1 MIGVESTDWSAAPV
15 PEQASNLEQEG
26 HPPWLA
32 RLLARRG
39 VTDGAGAASF
49 LAPAEDQ
56 LHDPAG
62 LEGMDEAVA
71 RLRKALDRG
80 ERVAIVGDY
89 DVDGVAAT
97 AILTAVFSASGLEN
111 IAILPHR
118 LREGYGFQPVHVER
132 AQEKGC
138 SVIVTADCGT
148 TAHEAV
154 AAAKD
159 SGVDVVVTDHHLP
172 ERPLPEETIEINPHR
187 DSCSYPFT
195 DLSGAGLAFKLA
207 VAFAHAV
214 EQQVPLKSLLRM
226 AALGTIC
233 DLVPLIGENRVIA
246 ALGLAALPET
256 HSAGLQALIQRAG
269 IRPPFM
275 AADVGFRIGPRIN
288 AAGRLDDPQPAL
300 DLLLT
305 RDRERAWELA
315 NHLEELNRKRQA
327 AEARIMDDA
336 RELLVGRSP
345 LPSILLAWSPDWE
358 RGVVGVAAGRLARE
372 LSRPT
377 VLLSVDGEQAT
388 GSGRSLPGIELHRFL
403 EPWRSQLV
411 RFGGHSQAV
420 GLTAPTDR
428 LEVLQQE
435 WEEKAAATWEP
446 ELFRRRFEYELDL
459 EPAALNAELLAG
471 LDRLEPFG
479 IGNQQPLIRVGPL
492 SLDGSP
498 RLFGRGHLAARSV
511 SPDGAVVE
519 LLGWGWQERLQDLQ
533 GRFEALGSLE
543 ADRYR
548 QTPVLRL
555 KDSRPFAR

>member
-1 MIGVESTDWSAAPV
+1 VTSTEWSAAPV
-15 PEQASNLEQEG
+15 PEQAAHLEQVG
-26 HPPWLA
+26 HPRWLA
-32 RLLARRG
+32 ELLARRG
-39 VTDGAGAASF
+39 VTDGPEADSF
-49 LAPAEDQ
+49 LAPAGDQ
-56 LHDPAG
+56 LHDPTG
-62 LEGMDEAVA
+62 LQGMEEAVA
-71 RLRKALDRG
+71 RLQKSLDSG

-89 DVDGVAAT
+89 DADGVAAT
-97 AILTAVFSASGLEN
+97 AILTAVFSACGLEN
-111 IAILPHR
+111 FAILPHR
-118 LREGYGFQPVHVER
+118 LREGYGFQPIHVER
-132 AQEKGC
+132 ARDKGC
-138 SVIVTADCGT
+138 SLIVTADCGT
-148 TAHEAV
+148 TAHVAVEAAT
-154 AAAKD
+154 AA
-159 SGVDVVVTDHHLP
+159 GVDVVVTDHHLP
-172 ERPLPEETIEINPHR
+172 EEPLPAGTIEINPHR

-207 VAFAHAV
+207 VAFARQV
-214 EQQVPLKSLLRM
+214 GQQVPLKSLLRM

-233 DLVPLIGENRVIA
+233 DLVPLVGENRVIA

-269 IRPPFM
+269 IRPPFS

-336 RELLVGRSP
+336 RAQLVSRSP

-377 VLLSVDGEQAT
+377 VLLSVDGEEAT

-403 EPWRSQLV
+403 EPWRADLV

-420 GLTAPTDR
+420 GLTAPTKR
-428 LEVLQQE
+428 LQELQQE
-435 WEEKAAATWEP
+435 WEKEAGAAWEP
-446 ELFRRRFEYELDL
+446 ALFRQQFEYELDL
-459 EPAALNAELLAG
+459 EPAALTAELLVG

-498 RLFGRGHLAARSV
+498 RFFGRGHLAGRSI
-511 SPDGAVVE
+511 SPDGAAVE
-519 LLGWGWQERLQDLQ
+519 LLGWGWQERLSDLQ

-543 ADRYR
+543 LDRYR
-548 QTPVLRL
+548 GTPVLRL
-555 KDSRPFAR
+555 KDARPFER

>member
-1 MIGVESTDWSAAPV
+1 VEPTEWSAAPT
-15 PEQASNLEQEG
+15 PEQASQLEQDG

-32 RLLARRG
+32 KLLARRG
-39 VTDGAGAASF
+39 VATGEEAASF
-49 LAPAEDQ
+49 LAPAVDQ

-62 LEGMDEAVA
+62 LQGMDEAVG
-71 RLRKALDRG
+71 RLQQALDSS

-97 AILTAVFSASGLEN
+97 AILTAVFSACGLEN

-118 LREGYGFQPVHVER
+118 LREGYGFQPIHVER
-132 AQEKGC
+132 ARSEGC
-138 SVIVTADCGT
+138 SLIVTADCGT

-154 AAAKD
+154 EAAAVA
-159 SGVDVVVTDHHLP
+159 GVDVVVTDHHLP
-172 ERPLPEETIEINPHR
+172 ERPLPEGTIEINPHR
-187 DSCSYPFT
+187 DSCSYPFAE
-195 DLSGAGLAFKLA
+195 LSGAGLAFKLA
-207 VAFAHAV
+207 VGFARQV

-246 ALGLAALPET
+246 ALGLAALPDT

-269 IRPPFM
+269 IRPPFL
-275 AADVGFRIGPRIN
+275 ASDIGFRIGPRIN

-315 NHLEELNRKRQA
+315 NHLEDLNRKRQA
-327 AEARIMDDA
+327 AEARIMEEA
-336 RELLVGRSP
+336 RALLVGRRP

-403 EPWRSQLV
+403 EPWRADLV
-411 RFGGHSQAV
+411 RFGGHAQAV
-420 GLTAPTDR
+420 GLTARTDR

-435 WEEKAAATWEP
+435 WEKEAAATWEP
-446 ELFRRRFEYELDL
+446 ALFRRRLQYELDL
-459 EPAALNAELLAG
+459 EPEALTAELLAG
-471 LDRLEPFG
+471 LNRLEPFG

-492 SLDGSP
+492 SLDGAP
-498 RLFGRGHLAARSV
+498 RLFGRGHLAAQSV
-511 SPDGAVVE
+511 SPGGAAVE
-519 LLGWGWQERLQDLQ
+519 LLGWGWQERLSDLQ
-533 GRFEALGSLE
+533 GQFEALGSLE

-555 KDSRPFAR
+555 KDARPFER

>member
-1 MIGVESTDWSAAPV
+1 MDSTEWSAAPT
-15 PEQASNLEQEG
+15 PEQASQLEQDG

-32 RLLARRG
+32 KLLARRG
-39 VTDGAGAASF
+39 VADGAGAASF
-49 LAPAEDQ
+49 LAPAADQ

-62 LEGMDEAVA
+62 LQGMDEAVG
-71 RLRKALDRG
+71 RLQKALDSG

-132 AQEKGC
+132 ARNQGC
-138 SVIVTADCGT
+138 SLIVTADCGT
-148 TAHEAV
+148 TAHEAIE
-154 AAAKD
+154 AAAAA
-159 SGVDVVVTDHHLP
+159 GVDVVITDHHLP
-172 ERPLPEETIEINPHR
+172 ERPLPEGTIEINPHR

-195 DLSGAGLAFKLA
+195 ELSGAGLAFKLA
-207 VAFAHAV
+207 VGFARQV
-214 EQQVPLKSLLRM
+214 EQQVPLKSLLRL

-256 HSAGLQALIQRAG
+256 HSAGLQALIQIAG
-269 IRPPFM
+269 IRPPFL
-275 AADVGFRIGPRIN
+275 AADIGFRIGPRIN

-327 AEARIMDDA
+327 AEARIMESA
-336 RELLVGRSP
+336 RALVAGRSP

-377 VLLSVDGEQAT
+377 VLLSVDGEEAT
-388 GSGRSLPGIELHRFL
+388 GSGRSLPGIELHSFL
-403 EPWRSQLV
+403 EPWRSELV

-420 GLTAPTDR
+420 GLTAATDR

-435 WEEKAAATWEP
+435 WEKKAAATWEP
-446 ELFRRRFEYELDL
+446 ALFRRRYEYELDFD
-459 EPAALNAELLAG
+459 PKALTAELLAG
-471 LDRLEPFG
+471 LNRLEPFG

-492 SLDGSP
+492 SLAGAP
-498 RLFGRGHLAARSV
+498 RLFGRGHLAGQSV
-511 SPDGAVVE
+511 SPEGAAVE
-519 LLGWGWQERLQDLQ
+519 LLGWGWQERLSDLQ
-533 GRFEALGSLE
+533 GQFEALGSLE

-555 KDSRPFAR
+555 KDARPFER

>member
-1 MIGVESTDWSAAPV
+1 MVGSPGSGAGITARTGRS
-15 PEQASNLEQEG
+15 
-26 HPPWLA
+26 PPWLA
-32 RLLARRG
+32 ELLARRG
-39 VTDGAGAASF
+39 VADGAEAAAF
-49 LAPAEDQ
+49 LAPASDQ

-62 LEGMDEAVA
+62 LQGMDEAVA
-71 RLRKALDRG
+71 RLQTALDSG

-111 IAILPHR
+111 FAILPHR
-118 LREGYGFQPVHVER
+118 LREGYGFQEIHVER
-132 AQEKGC
+132 AREKGC

-154 AAAKD
+154 EAAAAA
-159 SGVDVVVTDHHLP
+159 GVDVVVTDHHLP
-172 ERPLPEETIEINPHR
+172 ERPLPAGTIEINPHR
-187 DSCSYPFT
+187 DSCSYPFI

-207 VAFAHAV
+207 VAFARQV

-233 DLVPLIGENRVIA
+233 DLVPLVGENRVIA

-269 IRPPFM
+269 IRPPFL
-275 AADVGFRIGPRIN
+275 ASDVGFRIGPRIN

-305 RDRERAWELA
+305 RDREQAWELA
-315 NHLEELNRKRQA
+315 NRLEELNRKRQA
-327 AEARIMDDA
+327 AEARIIDDA
-336 RELLVGRSP
+336 RELLAGRQP
-345 LPSILLAWSPDWE
+345 LPAILLAWSADWE

-403 EPWRSQLV
+403 EPWRSELV

-435 WEEKAAATWEP
+435 WEKEAAATWEP
-446 ELFRRRFEYELDL
+446 ALFRQRLQYELEL
-459 EPAALNAELLAG
+459 EPKALTAELLAG
-471 LDRLEPFG
+471 LTRLEPFG

-492 SLDGSP
+492 SLDGAP
-498 RLFGRGHLAARSV
+498 RHFGRGHLAGRSV
-511 SPDGAVVE
+511 SPDGAAVE
-519 LLGWGWQERLQDLQ
+519 LLGWGWQERLSDLQ
-533 GRFEALGSLE
+533 GQFEALGSLE
-543 ADRYR
+543 LDRYR
-548 QTPVLRL
+548 QAPVLRL
-555 KDSRPFAR
+555 KDARPFER